1 VIFIHRTRG
10 VGVIDRDTALRFGC
24 TGPVLRASGVPYDI
38 RRAEPYSVYPRFEF
52 DIPTGTTGD
61 VLARYTVR
69 LQEMEQSLHIVEQ
82 ALDGLPEGPSKG
94 RAPRKVRPP
103 ARRLLFRRRVG
114 PRRPGL
120 LHRQRR
126 HHLSLPAQGAS
137 ALLRQP
143 AGADRGPAREPWWPT
158 RSPSWA
164 ASTSWCRKWTGK
176 GAGEMWQTAV
186 DILGPDLA
194 SILAGAIGLVALVQ
208 INTLFL
214 VWLERKVSAHIQLRL
229 GPMEVGPHGIL
240 QSLVDGVKLLGKE
253 LITPRHVDRKL
264 YVLAPIVVF
273 TGVLACLVV
282 IPFDEEL
289 QLRDLNVGVLLI
301 FAFSAFNVLAILMGG
316 WSANNKYSLLGAIR
330 SVAQNVA
337 YEIPLLLV
345 VLNVLLWT
353 NSMQMSTIVA
363 AQSTLWN
370 VFWMPVAA
378 VIYLICATAET
389 NRAPFDIPE
398 AESELVAGFHTEYSG
413 MRFAMFFLAE
423 YSNMFIV
430 TAVATT
436 LFFGGWKS
444 PPLLGFLPV
453 PGVVWFFLKVY
464 ALIFVIIWV
473 RWTFPRLRFD
483 QLMNFSWKV
492 MIPVSL
498 VHLDRLRRDH
508 QDHPLTPESSAGRL
522 NRRPPG
528 ARGREQGFRDGTG
541 WGGYSRQLEPHHR
554 DGGHHPA
561 LRPAQRDRPVP
572 AKAPGDEPRL
582 PGAYRVRA
590 LRGERQP
597 PLRGLRHL
605 RALLSDPRDQG
616 PGRETAGPRLQ
627 ARGALLHRFFPLQ
640 PLRAVRGQ
648 LPHPHPE
655 ILDRVR
661 NGPCLPLGR
670 GGRPDAAAGGIRMTP
685 LQELVDPTLLAQ
697 TAFAVLVVFTFTGAL
712 IAVLPRNILYNVLGL
727 ILCLT
732 GVAGLFL
739 YLGSPFIALMELL
752 IYVGAICISIVFAI
766 MLSRPLHLSLP
777 KRHLPKVLGAGAVAL
792 AVFGV
797 LAIIIFRTPWHP
809 AFVRGND
816 WSISSIGAYMLTRYS
831 LVFEVMSVVLL
842 VAILGAIL
850 ITGTGGRR
858 AP

>member
-1 VIFIHRTRG
+1 
-10 VGVIDRDTALRFGC
+10 
-24 TGPVLRASGVPYDI
+24 
-38 RRAEPYSVYPRFEF
+38 
-52 DIPTGTTGD
+52 
-61 VLARYTVR
+61 
-69 LQEMEQSLHIVEQ
+69 
-82 ALDGLPEGPSKG
+82 
-94 RAPRKVRPP
+94 
-103 ARRLLFRRRVG
+103 
-114 PRRPGL
+114 
-120 LHRQRR
+120 
-126 HHLSLPAQGAS
+126 
-137 ALLRQP
+137 
-143 AGADRGPAREPWWPT
+143 
-158 RSPSWA
+158 
-164 ASTSWCRKWTGK
+164 
-176 GAGEMWQTAV
+176 MWQTAV

-194 SILAGAIGLVALVQ
+194 AIVAGAIGLVALVQ

-282 IPFDEEL
+282 IPFDEKL

-498 VHLDRLRRDH
+498 VHLVVY
-508 QDHPLTPESSAGRL
+508 AGII
-522 NRRPPG
+522 
-528 ARGREQGFRDGTG
+528 
-541 WGGYSRQLEPHHR
+541 
-554 DGGHHPA
+554 
-561 LRPAQRDRPVP
+561 
-572 AKAPGDEPRL
+572 K
-582 PGAYRVRA
+582 
-590 LRGERQP
+590 
-597 PLRGLRHL
+597 
-605 RALLSDPRDQG
+605 
-616 PGRETAGPRLQ
+616 
-627 ARGALLHRFFPLQ
+627 
-640 PLRAVRGQ
+640 
-648 LPHPHPE
+648 
-655 ILDRVR
+655 I
-661 NGPCLPLGR
+661 
-670 GGRPDAAAGGIRMTP
+670 IR
-685 LQELVDPTLLAQ
+685 
-697 TAFAVLVVFTFTGAL
+697 
-712 IAVLPRNILYNVLGL
+712 
-727 ILCLT
+727 
-732 GVAGLFL
+732 
-739 YLGSPFIALMELL
+739 
-752 IYVGAICISIVFAI
+752 
-766 MLSRPLHLSLP
+766 
-777 KRHLPKVLGAGAVAL
+777 
-792 AVFGV
+792 
-797 LAIIIFRTPWHP
+797 
-809 AFVRGND
+809 
-816 WSISSIGAYMLTRYS
+816 
-831 LVFEVMSVVLL
+831 
-842 VAILGAIL
+842 
-850 ITGTGGRR
+850 
-858 AP
+858 